1 MTEALGELVELL
13 VVVDPTYDQNC
24 YLLHRRDS
32 DAVTLVDPGLQNGA
46 ALRLLE
52 ERQWRCERVLLTHG
66 HGDHVNGVPA
76 VVAAHRCPV
85 ALHPN
90 DREQLVR
97 MRFLPGI
104 PADVPDV
111 VVDEDLADGQVIGW
125 HGLDIGVV
133 HTPGHTRG
141 SVCFVVGTDLIS
153 GDTLFRRGVGRA
165 DLPGGSWPQLLASVE
180 ERLYV
185 LPPSTAVHPGH
196 GPATTIGEEMRDN
209 PFVVHPRF
217 R

>member
-1 MTEALGELVELL
+1 MAEALRDLVELTR
-13 VVVDPTYDQNC
+13 VIDATYDQNC
-24 YLLHRRDS
+24 YVLHRRDS
-32 DAVTLVDPGLQNGA
+32 DAAIVVDPGLQNPA
-46 ALRLLE
+46 ALALLE
-52 ERQWRCERVLLTHG
+52 DRGWRCERVLLTHG

-76 VVAAHRCPV
+76 LVASHHCPV
-85 ALHPN
+85 GLHPD
-90 DREQLVR
+90 DREQLVS

-111 VVDEDLADGQVIGW
+111 EITEDLHDGQVIDW
-125 HGLDIGVV
+125 HGVDIGVV

-141 SVCFVVGTDLIS
+141 SVCFITGSDLVS

-180 ERLYV
+180 QRLYTMAATTV
-185 LPPSTAVHPGH
+185 VYPGH
-196 GPATTIGEEMRDN
+196 GPSTTIGEEMESN
-209 PFVVHPRF
+209 PFIVHPRY

>member
-1 MTEALGELVELL
+1 MAEALRDLVELV

-24 YLLHRRDS
+24 YVLHRRDS
-32 DAVTLVDPGLQNGA
+32 TAAVVIDPGLQKMS
-46 ALRLLE
+46 ALRLLDD
-52 ERQWRCERVLLTHG
+52 RGWHCDRVLLTHG

-76 VVAAHRCPV
+76 VVAAHHCRV
-85 ALHPN
+85 SLHPF
-90 DREQLVR
+90 DREQLVS

-111 VVDEDLADGQVIGW
+111 VIDDDLTDGQIIEW
-125 HGLDIGVV
+125 HGLDIGVI

-141 SVCFVVGTDLIS
+141 SVCFLAGSDLLS

-165 DLPGGSWPQLLASVE
+165 DLPGGNWQQLMFSVE
-180 ERLYV
+180 QRLYV
-185 LPPSTAVHPGH
+185 LPEGTVVYPGH
-196 GPATTIGEEMRDN
+196 GARTTIAEEMASN
-209 PFVVHPRF
+209 PFIVHPRY

>member
-24 YLLHRRDS
+24 YVLHRRDS
-32 DAVTLVDPGLQNGA
+32 SAVTLVDPGLQHRA
-46 ALRLLE
+46 ALRLLD
-52 ERQWRCERVLLTHG
+52 ERGWQCERVLLTHG

-76 VVAAHRCPV
+76 VVAAHGCPV
-85 ALHPN
+85 ALHPD
-90 DREQLVR
+90 DREQLVS

-111 VVDEDLADGQVIGW
+111 VADEELTDRQVIAW

-141 SVCFVVGTDLIS
+141 SVCFVVGSDLIS

-165 DLPGGSWPQLLASVE
+165 DLPGGSWPHLMASVE

-185 LPPSTAVHPGH
+185 MPASTAVYPGH
-196 GPATTIGEEMRDN
+196 GAATTIGEEMRDN
-209 PFVVHPRF
+209 PFIVHPRY

>member
-1 MTEALGELVELL
+1 MDTLRDLLELA

-24 YLLHRRDS
+24 YVLHRRDS
-32 DAVTLVDPGLQNGA
+32 DTAILIDPGLQNGR
-46 ALRLLE
+46 ALRLLDDHG
-52 ERQWRCERVLLTHG
+52 WRCERILLTHG

-85 ALHPN
+85 ALHPA
-90 DREQLVR
+90 DREQLVS

-104 PADVPDV
+104 PADTPDV
-111 VVDEDLADGQVIGW
+111 QVDEDLADGQVIAW
-125 HGLDIGVV
+125 HGLEIGVV

-141 SVCFVVGTDLIS
+141 SVCFLAGTDLVS

-165 DLPGGSWPQLLASVE
+165 DLPGGDWQQLMASVE
-180 ERLYV
+180 DRLYALAPDTV
-185 LPPSTAVHPGH
+185 VYPGH
-196 GPATTIGEEMRDN
+196 GPSTTIGEEMRSN
-209 PFVVHPRF
+209 PFVVHPRY